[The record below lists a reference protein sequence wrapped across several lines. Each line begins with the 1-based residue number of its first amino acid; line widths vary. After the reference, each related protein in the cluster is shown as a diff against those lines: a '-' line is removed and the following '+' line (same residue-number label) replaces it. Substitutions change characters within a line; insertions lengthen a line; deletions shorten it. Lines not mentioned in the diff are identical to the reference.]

1 MAAAIREIINKM
13 DGWLFPLVVGV
24 IIVWLSYKEG
34 LRSGAEGSL
43 KMLEDS
49 GIIEIDSQGIIRSTK
64 WEYVYEDVPDDDA

>member
-13 DGWLFPLVVGV
+13 DGWMFPLVVGI

-34 LRSGAEGSL
+34 LWSGAEGSL

-49 GIIEIDSQGIIRSTK
+49 GIIEIDSQGNIRSSR
-64 WEYVYEDVPDDDA
+64 WEYVYKDVPDDDA